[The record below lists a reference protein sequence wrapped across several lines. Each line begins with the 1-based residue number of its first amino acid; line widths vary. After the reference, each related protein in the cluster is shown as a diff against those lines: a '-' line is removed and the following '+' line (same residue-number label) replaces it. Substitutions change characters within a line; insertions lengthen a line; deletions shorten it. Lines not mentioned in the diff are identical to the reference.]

1 MGFIRVLVSMIRENF
16 NYYCLNIHKKLVLM
30 IHPSSQS
37 SASRN
42 WLFFFCF
49 SWLPREACQAWS
61 CTFFEYAPSLFLQHL
76 QLGSYWLYTHSL
88 CELVS
93 YLTGLPILGYSL
105 DIGKEHVNLVDKQLE
120 KMIYSGKLD
129 QKELDRY
136 SLCFSLSK
144 YVHNFCTPLFILHSV
159 RLLHQ
164 TVDCNLTCN

>member
-1 MGFIRVLVSMIRENF
+1 LFAYSQKTSAND
-16 NYYCLNIHKKLVLM
+16 
-30 IHPSSQS
+30 SSIISLLQAAIGSFS
-37 SASRN
+37 SAFPDYQERIARHEAAHFLSMY
-42 WLFFFCF
+42 LCF
-49 SWLPREACQAWS
+49 SCNKSEITISVARILLTVR
-61 CTFFEYAPSLFLQHL
+61 
-76 QLGSYWLYTHSL
+76 SL

-120 KMIYSGKLD
+120 KLIYSGKLD